1 MADRKTPRRTS
12 PKAAPPARRPISAGW
27 AAAILAILV
36 AIFFHEVLVGGQT
49 FTSPDAMAPAGF
61 VRMGEQSLWQDHVYP
76 LWNPFVFLG
85 MPSFASGAYNPLIYP
100 PDWPLALVQ
109 RVLPLPEMTWLI
121 LYYAFGAWA
130 FFLLAREWGARAEG
144 ALVGAIAFIFAPNL
158 IAVGS
163 HGHGSQLVDSA
174 YLPFMLWLA
183 TRWLR
188 GGKLEWLGMLAIA
201 GGFQMLRG
209 HVQVCFYTWLAIALY
224 AAAVV
229 ALPPRGPD
237 AAPRAQPVPRA
248 LALAAAAA
256 LAFGIAGLYNLPLQ
270 DYSHLSMRGAGEGGG
285 IGMERATMWSLAPI
299 ELPTIVVPGW
309 AGFGGQT
316 YWGGMPFT
324 DYPNAYVGMVTVL
337 LALPAFLATGAARVF
352 ALALAGIAL
361 LIAFGHNS
369 PVYGFLYAHLPL
381 FNKFRIPVMVL
392 LLFQLAACL
401 GTAWGW
407 STVLDGRAEKGERAR
422 PVDRL
427 LMIAAALLA
436 VALLAGVLGREGFR
450 AAYQSMAMA
459 AHPGYPAQAASIAYE
474 GFIGDL
480 ARVSLIGLGGALAAW
495 LAFTRRL
502 DARVATGIAALL
514 ILFELWPV
522 SGAVMKPVIGPAVP
536 HRLDLGRDDV
546 VDYLEHAGPRGTFRV
561 LPLDPDQFQSNRYAG
576 FGIASLGGYHA
587 AKPRLFQE
595 FYDAQLMDNL
605 GWMRLLNI
613 RFLVTNQA
621 LPQVPAWLTLVHQ
634 GEGGF
639 VYESHLALPRATL
652 VDHYRVVQPAKAIL
666 DSVKNGTSDAEF
678 VTFLESDPHLAL
690 GPASSGSAA
699 IVSYRLNDL
708 AIDVNAPA
716 PGLLRVADLW
726 FPDWVATVD
735 GHETLILKA
744 DYLLRAVSV
753 PAGRHRVE
761 FHYRPRAIR
770 RGLWLSIA
778 SLLAALALIAA
789 GLLRARRAPAAPVAA
804 APPGG

>member
-100 PDWPLALVQ
+100 PDWPLALLQ

-407 STVLDGRAEKGERAR
+407 STVLDGRALAFLRAPGGPPADDRRRAARRGAARRCARAR
-422 PVDRL
+422 GLPRRVPEHGDGRAPRVSRPGGLDRVRR
-427 LMIAAALLA
+427 IHRRSRPR
-436 VALLAGVLGREGFR
+436 VADRTRRR
-450 AAYQSMAMA
+450 ARS
-459 AHPGYPAQAASIAYE
+459 
-474 GFIGDL
+474 L
-480 ARVSLIGLGGALAAW
+480 ARV
-495 LAFTRRL
+495 
-502 DARVATGIAALL
+502 
-514 ILFELWPV
+514 
-522 SGAVMKPVIGPAVP
+522 
-536 HRLDLGRDDV
+536 
-546 VDYLEHAGPRGTFRV
+546 HAP
-561 LPLDPDQFQSNRYAG
+561 
-576 FGIASLGGYHA
+576 
-587 AKPRLFQE
+587 
-595 FYDAQLMDNL
+595 
-605 GWMRLLNI
+605 
-613 RFLVTNQA
+613 
-621 LPQVPAWLTLVHQ
+621 
-634 GEGGF
+634 
-639 VYESHLALPRATL
+639 
-652 VDHYRVVQPAKAIL
+652 
-666 DSVKNGTSDAEF
+666 
-678 VTFLESDPHLAL
+678 
-690 GPASSGSAA
+690 
-699 IVSYRLNDL
+699 
-708 AIDVNAPA
+708 
-716 PGLLRVADLW
+716 
-726 FPDWVATVD
+726 
-735 GHETLILKA
+735 
-744 DYLLRAVSV
+744 
-753 PAGRHRVE
+753 
-761 FHYRPRAIR
+761 
-770 RGLWLSIA
+770 
-778 SLLAALALIAA
+778 
-789 GLLRARRAPAAPVAA
+789 ARRAGRDRDRRAPHPVRAVAGERCRDEAGDRARGSAPVGPRAR
-804 APPGG
+804 